1 MVKRITGSS
10 IFLDLYLY
18 LLYQSM
24 LLYFGRILTPWVYVY
39 IATQHIRIRIEDVKD
54 LVLHYMLNLQKP
66 ETFLYICV

>member
-10 IFLDLYLY
+10 IFLDLYL
-18 LLYQSM
+18 LYQSM
-24 LLYFGRILTPWVYVY
+24 LLYFGRILAPWVWVYVY

-66 ETFLYICV
+66 ETFL